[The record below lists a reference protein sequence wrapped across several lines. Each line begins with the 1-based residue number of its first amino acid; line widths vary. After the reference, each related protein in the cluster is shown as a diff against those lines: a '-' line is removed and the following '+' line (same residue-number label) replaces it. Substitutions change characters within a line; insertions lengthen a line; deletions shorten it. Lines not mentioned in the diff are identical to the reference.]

1 MQNETLETTKHAEGM
16 QRAEREQTLQ
26 LEWKTQSDNSL
37 LQKQLKNAKNKISI
51 LESEI
56 ENLEEEKRKLEKIVE
71 KRDEEIGQSKL
82 EALRLKLETKKLSS
96 NIKELEGNSLIDK
109 EVRRLT
115 DLNVRLM
122 KKNEKLELGMQEKM
136 NEIAQVGFQI
146 IFLWFS
152 FRS

>member
-1 MQNETLETTKHAEGM
+1 M

-26 LEWKTQSDNSL
+26 LEWKTQSDNCL

-56 ENLEEEKRKLEKIVE
+56 ENLEEEKRKLEKLVE

-82 EALRLKLETKKLSS
+82 ETLRLKLETKKLSS
-96 NIKELEGNSLIDK
+96 TIKELEGNSLIDK

-136 NEIAQVGFQI
+136 NVIAQVGFQI
-146 IFLWFS
+146 IVLPFS
-152 FRS
+152 FKS